1 MEDKTMFN
9 NAYGLIWLKF
19 SHEKVGKKFPE
30 FLRFCKTIEI
40 ADSENGNTDIKDD
53 LSSID
58 YKFYKTLLE
67 GGVITKREFRLYIIK
82 ERKVKIDTDPE
93 IESTDRGYILHF
105 NQKNIYVDTILRTA
119 AKLYFGI
126 DNETWNKVELL
137 FYAILEC
144 DLDMNEDDIRVY
156 IGLLNDIEID
166 PIQTSNYIVNR
177 LKRLKEFKNIR
188 NIEDVIGTS
197 ALLDNEESFSKSLV
211 EFLLETIEKIRKSK
225 KKSEELKKNV
235 AILKAIMN
243 CY

>member
-1 MEDKTMFN
+1 MFN

-19 SHEKVGKKFPE
+19 SREKIGTKFPE

-40 ADSENGNTDIKDD
+40 ADSKNGNTDIKDD

-58 YKFYKTLLE
+58 YKFYKILLE
-67 GGVITKREFRLYIIK
+67 GRVITKREFRSYIIK
-82 ERKVKIDTDPE
+82 ERKAKIDTDPE

-105 NQKNIYVDTILRTA
+105 NQKNVCVDIILRTA

-126 DNETWNKVELL
+126 DNEAWNKVESL

-144 DLDMNEDDIRVY
+144 DLDMNEDDIHVY
-156 IGLLNDIEID
+156 IGLLNDIEMD
-166 PIQTSNYIVNR
+166 PIQTGNYIVNR

-188 NIEDVIGTS
+188 NIKDVIGTR
-197 ALLDNEESFSKSLV
+197 LDNEEALLKSLV

-235 AILKAIMN
+235 AVLKAIMSVIKK
-243 CY
+243 